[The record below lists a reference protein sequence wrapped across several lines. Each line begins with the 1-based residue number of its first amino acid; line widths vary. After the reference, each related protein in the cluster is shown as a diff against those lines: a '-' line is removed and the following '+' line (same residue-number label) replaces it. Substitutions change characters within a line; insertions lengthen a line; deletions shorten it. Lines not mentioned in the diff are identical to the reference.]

1 LKNPLSGW
9 GMVEVKTYI
18 VYRLDYVT
26 NKKEPIAMLVDRR
39 KNERRNNAEDMM
51 QLAQKLYAESP
62 IGSHLTIS
70 PE

>member
-1 LKNPLSGW
+1 
-9 GMVEVKTYI
+9 MVEVKTYI

-39 KNERRNNAEDMM
+39 KNERRNNTEDMLR
-51 QLAQKLYAESP
+51 LAQKLYAESP
-62 IGSHLTIS
+62 IESHLTIS